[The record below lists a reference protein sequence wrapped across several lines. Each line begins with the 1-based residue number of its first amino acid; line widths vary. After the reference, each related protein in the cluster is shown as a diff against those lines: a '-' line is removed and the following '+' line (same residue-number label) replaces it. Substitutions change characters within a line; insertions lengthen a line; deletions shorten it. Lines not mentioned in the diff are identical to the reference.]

1 MDIRRLS
8 TKSSVLAKPGEK
20 DLTEWKW
27 YWKEKDDDWREYKL
41 DVSCFIIQLS
51 VRLLNLPIMFLP
63 EKSEIAITILL
74 KQARYEHIHIRFG
87 VVSSLRSPGAS
98 EKTDIAFTNL

>member
-27 YWKEKDDDWREYKL
+27 YWKEKDDDWHEYKF
-41 DVSCFIIQLS
+41 DVSCFIIQLL
-51 VRLLNLPIMFLP
+51 VRLLNLSIMFLP
-63 EKSEIAITILL
+63 KKSEIVITILL
-74 KQARYEHIHIRFG
+74 KQTRYEHIRIRFG

-98 EKTDIAFTNL
+98 EKADIAFTNL